1 MQTSLYFAADSLQIL
16 QGAGKGNILIVDKF
30 FKIPMASGG
39 LINGVITNEGILL
52 DALDRA
58 REECDVDFKNVQLI
72 INTSLAI
79 YKNIPVPKLKP
90 AELVELCHHEFE
102 DAPGYEELIMD
113 YKGIQGKGEATNM
126 FAVALEKGVLESY
139 MHLFETAGIKLT
151 RIDTALSALVDYF
164 GQTLDFQSQTFA
176 IYVMDG
182 NNLLY
187 ALFENGRYTFSS
199 QARMMADRGTEAFTA
214 EMAGKISSL
223 VQFNKSQK
231 SQYPLERAY
240 FTGVT
245 PGEIKSLKAYTQ
257 DMEVLCEL
265 LPTTDNITGKHA
277 LDDHFFLDDGFLP
290 AVGSFEKKD
299 AINLLRAYKKA
310 MNPHKGI
317 DIHNKA
323 VIPPLILLGIFMVG
337 FIGFFIMGI
346 VMQKQIKDL
355 DQYIN
360 DESNVSLYTKA
371 QSVDNELGAVQAE
384 AKAYD
389 DTQTAE
395 GSYPSFD
402 GDKLYQVLYSGDGIT
417 TTTVSLDAKTG
428 VLSYSGTAGNEY
440 QAANYVNNIINS
452 GLFASVDYLGYSY
465 SAGSTVSTGTTSSTA
480 QAATAPSYS
489 FTYTAL
495 MKGGVGQ

>member
-1 MQTSLYFAADSLQIL
+1 
-16 QGAGKGNILIVDKF
+16 
-30 FKIPMASGG
+30 
-39 LINGVITNEGILL
+39 
-52 DALDRA
+52 
-58 REECDVDFKNVQLI
+58 
-72 INTSLAI
+72 
-79 YKNIPVPKLKP
+79 
-90 AELVELCHHEFE
+90 
-102 DAPGYEELIMD
+102 
-113 YKGIQGKGEATNM
+113 
-126 FAVALEKGVLESY
+126 
-139 MHLFETAGIKLT
+139 
-151 RIDTALSALVDYF
+151 
-164 GQTLDFQSQTFA
+164 
-176 IYVMDG
+176 
-182 NNLLY
+182 
-187 ALFENGRYTFSS
+187 
-199 QARMMADRGTEAFTA
+199 GTEAFTA

-265 LPTTDNITGKHA
+265 LPTTDNIVGRHA

-290 AVGSFEKKD
+290 TVGSFEKKD

-323 VIPPLILLGIFMVG
+323 VIPPLVLLGIFVVG
-337 FIGFFIMGI
+337 FIGFFIMGM

-360 DESNVSLYTKA
+360 DESNVSMYAKA
-371 QSVDNELGAVQAE
+371 QSVDTELGAVQAE

-395 GSYPSFD
+395 GSYPAFD

-428 VLSYSGTAGNEY
+428 VLSYSGSAGNEY

-480 QAATAPSYS
+480 QAAAAPSYS
-489 FTYTAL
+489 FTYTAI